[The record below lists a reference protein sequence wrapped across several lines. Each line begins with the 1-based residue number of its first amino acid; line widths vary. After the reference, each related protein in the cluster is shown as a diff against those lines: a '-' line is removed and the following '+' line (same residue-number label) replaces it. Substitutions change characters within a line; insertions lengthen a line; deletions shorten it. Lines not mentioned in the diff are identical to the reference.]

1 MLGTSFVEPTKYFSL
16 VAPVCLVW
24 LSLGCGDAGI
34 PGSGGGR
41 GSAGAGGAPPL
52 GGAGGEGCGN
62 GLVELP
68 EDCDDGNQQR
78 GDGCHQCAF
87 EQVCLVTH
95 NSGRPAS
102 FGSVRIDSELNPIAK
117 STLTLPFGR
126 DDGAPEAHDEHSF
139 GRLTSCGREHAYAVL
154 ANDESVAQLTFDD
167 RGDPQF
173 VEAIEVADVVAV
185 ACAPSIDVLYAVSS
199 SSPGGYLVVRSFL
212 VDEDGQLT
220 ESDELT
226 VTHFG
231 VLNYA
236 YQRARLAVHPTSG
249 ELWLTGY
256 FRDSFGGVVDQS
268 MTARIAADTSGVL
281 TLAEQ
286 ARDIGTGAGGLSFRF
301 RADGRLLAATGVDGD
316 CVAVWPVAE
325 NGILPALGDRS
336 YSCGYN
342 WDAGDVAWFRG
353 SERFHVLLKEELRV
367 GAPDGRALGSQSG
380 LLLTTRARLME
391 SVYDSSG
398 LVVVRQFSGHL
409 HVYRVGEEPTDLMLV
424 DDLDIAER
432 GIRSLTQIPCI
443 P

>member
-1 MLGTSFVEPTKYFSL
+1 MLGTSFVESTKYFSL
-16 VAPVCLVW
+16 IAAVCLVS
-24 LSLGCGDAGI
+24 LSPGCGDGGM

-41 GSAGAGGAPPL
+41 GGAGAGGARPI

-62 GLVELP
+62 GLLEFP

-78 GDGCHQCAF
+78 GDGCHQCVS
-87 EQVCLVTH
+87 EQVCVATH
-95 NSGRPAS
+95 NGGRPAS
-102 FGSVRIDSELNPIAK
+102 FGSVRIDSELNPIARP
-117 STLTLPFGR
+117 TLTLPTGL
-126 DDGAPEAHDEHSF
+126 DDGAPESHDEHSF
-139 GRLTSCGREHAYAVL
+139 GRLTGCGREHAYAVL
-154 ANDESVAQLTFDD
+154 ADDESIAQLTFDD
-167 RGDPQF
+167 LGNPQF
-173 VEAIEVADVVAV
+173 VEVIEVTDVVAV
-185 ACAPSIDVLYAVSS
+185 ACAPSIDVVYAVSS
-199 SSPGGYLVVRSFL
+199 SPAGGYLVVRSFL

-220 ESDELT
+220 ESDQLT
-226 VTHFG
+226 VTYFG
-231 VLNYA
+231 FLNYF
-236 YQRARLAVHPTSG
+236 YERARLAVHPISG

-256 FRDSFGGVVDQS
+256 FRDRFGGVVDQS
-268 MTARIAADTSGVL
+268 STARIAADTSGVL

-316 CVAVWPVAE
+316 CVAVWPVAD
-325 NGILPALGDRS
+325 NGILPAFRDRS
-336 YSCGYN
+336 YSCGYV
-342 WDAGDVAWFRG
+342 WDAGDVAWFRS
-353 SERFHVLLKEELRV
+353 SERFHVLLQEELRV
-367 GAPDGRALGSQSG
+367 GEPDGRALSGDSG

-409 HVYRVGEEPTDLMLV
+409 HVYRVGEEPTDLALV